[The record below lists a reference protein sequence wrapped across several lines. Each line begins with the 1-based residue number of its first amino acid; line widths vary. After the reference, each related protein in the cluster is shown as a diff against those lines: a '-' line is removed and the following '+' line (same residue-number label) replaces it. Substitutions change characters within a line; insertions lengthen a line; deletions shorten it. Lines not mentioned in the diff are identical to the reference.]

1 MRLGRTY
8 CTLLAHPASPAGSTS
23 SFAMP
28 KKLSK
33 AHAHLANGSV
43 STTNSNPT
51 SSQSSL
57 VNPSQI
63 SLPNSAQAA
72 TGGSN
77 GNTTSSA
84 NSGMARCLTDEEP
97 LPRLVVFDL
106 DYTLWPFWVDTH
118 PVPPLKSAGGA
129 ARDAATDKVGDS
141 FSFYADVPRMLYT
154 LPAVGVRL
162 AVASRTNAPDLARE
176 MLKLLHVPPG
186 GGGEPLAGGGG
197 GGREKSRRALD
208 FFDGGGVE
216 AYPSSKVRHFEA
228 IQRRTGLP
236 YSEMLFFDDEAR
248 NRDVE
253 QALGVLFCH
262 VRDGMTWD
270 ELDKGV
276 RRWRARRLAGAA
288 AAGAPAS

>member
-1 MRLGRTY
+1 M
-8 CTLLAHPASPAGSTS
+8 A
-23 SFAMP
+23 
-28 KKLSK
+28 KKLTK
-33 AHAHLANGSV
+33 ANAHLANASV

-51 SSQSSL
+51 SSSQSSL
-57 VNPSQI
+57 VNSSQA
-63 SLPNSAQAA
+63 SLPNPTQA
-72 TGGSN
+72 T
-77 GNTTSSA
+77 NTTTTTTTTTT
-84 NSGMARCLTDEEP
+84 NTVGIARCLTDEEP

-129 ARDAATDKVGDS
+129 ARDAATDKVGDT
-141 FSFYADVPRMLYT
+141 FSFYPDVPRMLYT

-162 AVASRTNAPDLARE
+162 AVASRTHAPDLARE
-176 MLKLLHVPPG
+176 MLKLLHIPPGG
-186 GGGEPLAGGGG
+186 GGGEPLPGSSSTHHNS
-197 GGREKSRRALD
+197 REKSKRALD

-216 AYPSSKVRHFEA
+216 AHPSSKVRHFEA

-288 AAGAPAS
+288 AAARA

>member
-1 MRLGRTY
+1 M
-8 CTLLAHPASPAGSTS
+8 A
-23 SFAMP
+23 

-33 AHAHLANGSV
+33 AHAHGSV
-43 STTNSNPT
+43 STTTSNPA

-57 VNPSQI
+57 VNTSLV
-63 SLPNSAQAA
+63 SLPNSVQAAAA
-72 TGGSN
+72 TGATTN
-77 GNTTSSA
+77 NT
-84 NSGMARCLTDEEP
+84 GIARCLTDEEP
-97 LPRLVVFDL
+97 LPRLIVFDL

-118 PVPPLKSAGGA
+118 PVPPLKSAGGS

-154 LPAVGVRL
+154 LAAIGGVRL
-162 AVASRTNAPDLARE
+162 AVASRTHAPDLARD
-176 MLKLLHVPPG
+176 MLKLLHIPPG
-186 GGGEPLAGGGG
+186 GGGEPLVSEKGG

-208 FFDGGGVE
+208 FFDAGVE
-216 AYPSSKVRHFEA
+216 AYPASKTRHFEA

-276 RRWRARRLAGAA
+276 RRWRARRVTGAGT
-288 AAGAPAS
+288 GAPAA

>member
-1 MRLGRTY
+1 M
-8 CTLLAHPASPAGSTS
+8 A
-23 SFAMP
+23 
-28 KKLSK
+28 KKLTK
-33 AHAHLANGSV
+33 ANAHLANTSV

-51 SSQSSL
+51 SSSQSSL
-57 VNPSQI
+57 VNPSQA
-63 SLPNSAQAA
+63 SLPNPTQA
-72 TGGSN
+72 T
-77 GNTTSSA
+77 NTTTTTTTNA
-84 NSGMARCLTDEEP
+84 AGIARCLTDEEP

-118 PVPPLKSAGGA
+118 PVPPLKSSGGA
-129 ARDAATDKVGDS
+129 ARDAATDKVGDT
-141 FSFYADVPRMLYT
+141 FSFYPDVPRMLYT

-162 AVASRTNAPDLARE
+162 AVASRTHAPDLARE
-176 MLKLLHVPPG
+176 MLKLLHIPPGGG
-186 GGGEPLAGGGG
+186 GGGEPLPGSSSTHHNS
-197 GGREKSRRALD
+197 REKSKRALD

-216 AYPSSKVRHFEA
+216 AHPSSKVRHFEA

-288 AAGAPAS
+288 AAAGA